1 MWSHICCARSIACDF
16 DACAAVDSCAGAI
29 FSFDVRKNGMVSI
42 TAVLCVSEALSG
54 ECGCSRVFIFE
65 RGSAVDAVLSVFV
78 CVFEFGFGFVFEES
92 DLVDD
97 FLYAFF
103 GFGVVVVVEFEAECE
118 AVDAVHGVGGEDA
131 GVV

>member
-1 MWSHICCARSIACDF
+1 M
-16 DACAAVDSCAGAI
+16 
-29 FSFDVRKNGMVSI
+29 
-42 TAVLCVSEALSG
+42 
-54 ECGCSRVFIFE
+54 
-65 RGSAVDAVLSVFV
+65 
-78 CVFEFGFGFVFEES
+78 
-92 DLVDD
+92 VDD